1 MFLKKKGITVN
12 SSDIRKILDINDKTF
27 KEGLKKIYPLY
38 PEFKK
43 RDKISMIKNK
53 IIEINNHFKFED
65 EFLTNSDKIL
75 RVFGPYIQ
83 NTTELSQQK
92 QEAIQKALTII
103 LKLHFNGQK
112 IICTG

>member
-43 RDKISMIKNK
+43 RDKVTIIKNK
-53 IIEINNHFKFED
+53 IIEINNHFKFGD
-65 EFLTNSDKIL
+65 DFLTNSDKIL
-75 RVFGPYIQ
+75 RAFGPYIQ
-83 NTTELSQQK
+83 NTTEHVTVGVVS
-92 QEAIQKALTII
+92 ILTLI
-103 LKLHFNGQK
+103 KLYNDSVSVR
-112 IICTG
+112 